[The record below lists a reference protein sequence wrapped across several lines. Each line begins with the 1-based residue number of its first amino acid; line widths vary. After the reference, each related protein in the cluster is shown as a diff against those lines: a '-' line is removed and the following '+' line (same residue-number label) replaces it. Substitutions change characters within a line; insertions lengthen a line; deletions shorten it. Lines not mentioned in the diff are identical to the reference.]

1 MLSGTSGTGKSSLA
15 LLLAKKM
22 GIATV
27 FSTDTIR
34 HIMRNS
40 TTPEE
45 NPILFASTYEAGKFV
60 KEEDHE
66 KEVKLLSDNDNDE
79 TNEAE
84 TKQKNEK
91 NKEKKNVLKGYKMQC
106 DLVEDTLFKII
117 DTYVSKG

>member
-1 MLSGTSGTGKSSLA
+1 
-15 LLLAKKM
+15 M

-40 TTPEE
+40 TTSEE

-66 KEVKLLSDNDNDE
+66 KEVKLLSDNEIDE
-79 TNEAE
+79 ANEEEA
-84 TKQKNEK
+84 KQKNEK
-91 NKEKKNVLKGYKMQC
+91 NKEKKNVLKGYKLQC

>member
-1 MLSGTSGTGKSSLA
+1 LLPEDLKQSLGLVNKSNKPVVILLSGTSGTGKSSLA

-40 TTPEE
+40 STPQQ

-60 KEEDHE
+60 KDEDLE
-66 KEVKLLSDNDNDE
+66 QEVKLISEEDKVVE
-79 TNEAE
+79 ENEE
-84 TKQKNEK
+84 
-91 NKEKKNVLKGYKMQC
+91 
-106 DLVEDTLFKII
+106 
-117 DTYVSKG
+117 